1 VSVTA
6 EHLNRTPILPWSIDQ
21 EDERRFRRI
30 LLWVGI
36 PFLILGLVLPY
47 LPLPPLA
54 PPPLVEPPRYT
65 QLVLQPTPPPPPPPE
80 IEAQRAPRHEVAA
93 PTPKP
98 VPPKPVAK
106 PQPAPEAPSARE
118 QARNSGLLAMRD
130 SLKALRA
137 EPSAGKLSQGPLSVA
152 GNDAPK
158 TERSLLTAKVGDGSG
173 GINTSRLSRDTGGGG
188 GNGLGGR
195 NVAQVA
201 SPIGT
206 TDARGAGAGAS
217 GNRNKRAGRTDEEIQ
232 LVFDRNKS
240 AIYALYNRAL
250 REKPTLQGKLVLRLT
265 IAPSGEVLNIGIVSS
280 DLRDADLEQ
289 KLTLRVKRFDFGAK
303 DVDTVTVTYPI
314 EFFPS

>member
-1 VSVTA
+1 MSVTTA
-6 EHLNRTPILPWSIDQ
+6 DLQFQRTALPPWLSDQ

-36 PFLILGLVLPY
+36 PFLILGLVLPH
-47 LPLPPLA
+47 LPLPERA
-54 PPPLVEPPRYT
+54 PPPVAVEPPRYT
-65 QLVLQPTPPPPPPPE
+65 QLVLRPTPPPPPPE
-80 IEAQRAPRHEVAA
+80 VKAQPAPRNEVAA
-93 PTPKP
+93 PTPRT
-98 VPPKPVAK
+98 PPKPT
-106 PQPAPEAPSARE
+106 PRSQEAPSARE
-118 QARNSGLLAMRD
+118 QAQRSGLLAMRD
-130 SLKALRA
+130 SLKALQSQ
-137 EPSAGKLSQGPLSVA
+137 PSSGKLSQGPLSVV
-152 GNDAPK
+152 GGDAPR
-158 TERSLLTAKVGDGSG
+158 TERSLLTAKVGSG
-173 GINTSRLSRDTGGGG
+173 TEGINTSSLSRDTGGGG
-188 GNGLGGR
+188 GSGLGGR
-195 NVAQVA
+195 NVAQVT

-206 TDARGAGAGAS
+206 TDARGSAATGS
-217 GNRNKRAGRTDEEIQ
+217 RNKRAGRTDEEIQ